1 MVSLLLRLT
10 QNNLFIPDENYFSGS
25 IPNEIGNLDKMELL
39 NFCKLNSF
47 ILLKMILISTI
58 YLINLL
64 LLPSSII
71 IKDNNRLVGT
81 VPDGVGNLNKL
92 KELVMG
98 KQEMEP

>member
-1 MVSLLLRLT
+1 M
-10 QNNLFIPDENYFSGS
+10 FIPDDNYFSGS
-25 IPNEIGNLDKMELL
+25 ILNEIGNLDNMELL
-39 NFCKLNSF
+39 NFCKLNNF
-47 ILLKMILISTI
+47 LLFKMILISTI

-98 KQEMEP
+98 KHMMKT

>member
-1 MVSLLLRLT
+1 MISQLHKLMLID
-10 QNNLFIPDENYFSGS
+10 LFILDENYFSGS
-25 IPNEIGNLDKMELL
+25 IPNEIGNLDKIELL

-47 ILLKMILISTI
+47 ILFKMILISTI

-64 LLPSSII
+64 LLSSII

-98 KQEMEP
+98 KHKMKT